1 MSKPVEQTRDER
13 LYSRTDWMFAGF
25 IALEVLAAAVFLGL
39 PLVVAGVAMTTRLRE
54 SKNRKL
60 VLWILAGVLTVI
72 GLTPFVLNWLG
83 LSEFSTVQTTFG

>member
-1 MSKPVEQTRDER
+1 
-13 LYSRTDWMFAGF
+13 
-25 IALEVLAAAVFLGL
+25 
-39 PLVVAGVAMTTRLRE
+39 MTTRLRE

-72 GLTPFVLNWLG
+72 GLMPFVLNWLG